1 MLHEPS
7 AVLWIYASIN
17 QIFRKAKEGDLCIKT
32 TQHGIHF
39 SLCDGSGA
47 LWAVVLV
54 GEGTAPT
61 EMEPSRVLAVL
72 SP

>member
-1 MLHEPS
+1 MLR
-7 AVLWIYASIN
+7 IYASIN
-17 QIFRKAKEGDLCIKT
+17 QIFQKAKEGDLCIKT
-32 TQHGIHF
+32 TQHGMHF

-47 LWAVVLV
+47 LFAVVLV

-61 EMEPSRVLAVL
+61 EMEPSRLLAVL

>member
-1 MLHEPS
+1 M
-7 AVLWIYASIN
+7 
-17 QIFRKAKEGDLCIKT
+17 
-32 TQHGIHF
+32 HF

-61 EMEPSRVLAVL
+61 EMEPSRLLAVL
-72 SP
+72 SPWLWCNLQSSAKPDRFSSSFSRFE